1 MTMTI
6 RLLILVAACLSV
18 SCKPQAPAKASS
30 TDELIERVKFGD
42 FDSVRFTVDSDKTL
56 ANAKRSDGV
65 PLLYFAAANGHKDIV
80 AYLLDMGAAI
90 DASTDHGSALHVA
103 ADDEYV
109 EVVRLLLDRGADP
122 NLKNNWKKT
131 PLHNTAQNKSQ
142 TVAKL
147 LIDSGADISVQDH
160 KGRTPLHRCKSLPV
174 AKLLISKGADVNA
187 VDNSGY
193 TPLHW
198 AATPREIVHHPTI
211 VYLLANGADT
221 SQADNSGLTPRQLA
235 VKSSQDDLVAIL
247 DAHKP

>member
-1 MTMTI
+1 MII
-6 RLLILVAACLSV
+6 RLFILAAACLSV
-18 SCKPQAPAKASS
+18 GCKPQAPAKASS

-42 FDSVRFTVDSDKTL
+42 LESVRLTVDADTTL
-56 ANAKRSDGV
+56 ANARRSDGV
-65 PLLYFAAANGHKDIV
+65 PLLYFAATNGHKDIV
-80 AYLLDMGAAI
+80 AYLLDMGASI
-90 DASTDHGSALHVA
+90 DATTDYGSALHVA
-103 ADDEYV
+103 ANDEYE

-131 PLHNTAQNKSQ
+131 PLHNTTQNKSQ

-147 LIDSGADISVQDH
+147 LIDSGADINVKDH

-198 AATPREIVHHPTI
+198 AGAPREIVDRQTI
-211 VYLLANGADT
+211 EYLLANGANT
-221 SQADNSGLTPRQLA
+221 SQVDNSGLTPRQLA
-235 VKSSQDDLVAIL
+235 AKNSQDELVAIL